1 MERCSFIAVDLHHLL
16 FAGFDRRTRNQNFW
30 KEAGKRSRSSGG
42 RSIVRRANLPV
53 GAASGASCPPESR
66 AGGKRSRGR
75 PENLDPGAVTA
86 YGSRGEPRAEGQLST
101 LKRHPW
107 PRRRMVGST
116 RKRAFGYARRA
127 ADLRVSAPAR
137 PGAALLHAPIAA
149 RPQRMSETGKRL
161 TPACIPDWPA
171 ASSSRP
177 A

>member
-1 MERCSFIAVDLHHLL
+1 MAVL
-16 FAGFDRRTRNQNFW
+16 F
-30 KEAGKRSRSSGG
+30 
-42 RSIVRRANLPV
+42 
-53 GAASGASCPPESR
+53 PPEGPNQFWAMAGVGHLRPYAAWSATGCR
-66 AGGKRSRGR
+66 APTPGLPAFAPERGG
-75 PENLDPGAVTA
+75 
-86 YGSRGEPRAEGQLST
+86 ST
-101 LKRHPW
+101 LSANPW

-137 PGAALLHAPIAA
+137 PGAVLLHAPIAA

-171 ASSSRP
+171 ASSARP

>member
-1 MERCSFIAVDLHHLL
+1 MNSNRDFSLLLVSDGREAMAGYAQHQCICSFPSAGSSDQPKVSKGARGAVAATTVEWLLSVWSRDL
-16 FAGFDRRTRNQNFW
+16 RRDARQ
-30 KEAGKRSRSSGG
+30 
-42 RSIVRRANLPV
+42 RARC
-53 GAASGASCPPESR
+53 ADS
-66 AGGKRSRGR
+66 GR
-75 PENLDPGAVTA
+75 PGTEIERQG
-86 YGSRGEPRAEGQLST
+86 ST
-101 LKRHPW
+101 LKRHSW

-137 PGAALLHAPIAA
+137 PGAALLHAPIAT